1 MTGEAILRK
10 PLELM
15 KALIELTTQEKQ
27 VVLDPFA
34 GSGTTLL
41 AAKELGRKYIGF
53 EMEDDFFENAI
64 KRLENK
70 N

>member
-1 MTGEAILRK
+1 
-10 PLELM
+10 M